1 MVLELD
7 IDKWIIRK
15 GFLLLVIC
23 LYQIPCNFDI
33 ILPTVV
39 EEQAGRSSDEQNN
52 QPQSEQTPDI
62 KENVSPDERPVTTEV
77 CTIFKKAFE

>member
-1 MVLELD
+1 MFD
-7 IDKWIIRK
+7 IIKFDIIK
-15 GFLLLVIC
+15 
-23 LYQIPCNFDI
+23 FDI

-62 KENVSPDERPVTTEV
+62 AENVSPDEKPVTTEV